1 MIPSSTV
8 ASLVKTTRCKK
19 RHKGSKAFLLYIE
32 ASAVWDNVNLHL
44 VANFDHVF
52 AKVCIST
59 VSNIPPACNTP
70 IMAECHA
77 RYWMSEISII
87 DTPNITS
94 YGRTI
99 SNQEVRVQLRVQDLL
114 LVSMKLVT
122 SIALDSA
129 HLSRE
134 VHAFVEAR

>member
-1 MIPSSTV
+1 
-8 ASLVKTTRCKK
+8 
-19 RHKGSKAFLLYIE
+19 
-32 ASAVWDNVNLHL
+32 
-44 VANFDHVF
+44 
-52 AKVCIST
+52 
-59 VSNIPPACNTP
+59 
-70 IMAECHA
+70 MAECHA
-77 RYWMSEISII
+77 RYWLSEISII

-134 VHAFVEAR
+134 VHAFVKAR